1 MTEIAEHIKD
11 FDNVELFNYLHE
23 TPGHYSDYSSLYIY
37 LAKHPPMHDYY
48 FELFWKTRF
57 WRTEPLTFLDL
68 GPGVGYS
75 LDVAREL
82 GHKTYFVDRDIFI
95 SKYCENKGHN
105 LISMDYFELPLKD
118 IGHFDYVLSRGSLN
132 VDMMNETNFHIDLFL
147 NWLVNLGKHIVV
159 LPTWNKGP
167 MIDGNDYTCVGQH
180 LEDYLESKVHKAFM
194 NFGFEQKSIEGVN
207 DRLRFPITYEYFSI
221 K

>member
-1 MTEIAEHIKD
+1 MIEIAEKIKD

-37 LAKHPPMHDYY
+37 LAKHPPMEAYY
-48 FELFWKTRF
+48 YRMFKDVKLWGK
-57 WRTEPLTFLDL
+57 TFLDL
-68 GPGVGYS
+68 GPGVGTS
-75 LDVAREL
+75 LDVARNL
-82 GHKTYFVDRDIFI
+82 GALTYFVDRDIFI
-95 SKYCENKGHN
+95 SKYCENKAHN

-132 VDMMNETNFHIDLFL
+132 VDWMNDVNFHIDLFL

-180 LEDYLESKVHKAFM
+180 LENYLESKVHKAFM

-207 DRLRFPITYEYFSI
+207 DRLRFPITYEYINFN
-221 K
+221 KV